1 MRIHCSYVTLLI
13 FIIILFF
20 GVERLPMVYFSFF
33 FNLDK
38 SALGVN
44 WYLSIL
50 IALLPFYFPSTQK
63 KMNRWKSIHWTHV
76 VFHSFSMNI
85 MYLLYYHEIKMI
97 LSINNFLIQ
106 VIKGYDG
113 VVYAFQFNLFTHL
126 CMNLSFSN
134 VLTALICLTLSV
146 SVVLDLWRCVA
157 LWRAEEYFI

>member
-1 MRIHCSYVTLLI
+1 
-13 FIIILFF
+13 
-20 GVERLPMVYFSFF
+20 
-33 FNLDK
+33 
-38 SALGVN
+38 
-44 WYLSIL
+44 
-50 IALLPFYFPSTQK
+50 
-63 KMNRWKSIHWTHV
+63 
-76 VFHSFSMNI
+76 
-85 MYLLYYHEIKMI
+85 MI